1 MPINLWQGDWRG
13 RNPIGNAHQRSREV
27 IRHTGGIVRVK
38 LPSRKN
44 GRMVHNEGLLELDAS
59 YLFEM
64 SPWIVRYGEQAEPIH
79 YPDGAKLRRYT
90 PDFELVLVTG
100 EIILVEVKPNY
111 FLQKEKTRH
120 KFDCISGHFARLGK
134 PFVILTED
142 TLRLEPRQANLRWL
156 YHQLPRIAPTGDA
169 MRIALERH
177 QGQFPMPI
185 KEAVPLFRDSGLH
198 PISLLVTGLLTCSL
212 DQPITHDTHLHITE
226 EKDNGWF
233 YISQTHGL

>member
-1 MPINLWQGDWRG
+1 MSINLWHGNWQGRS
-13 RNPIGNAHQRSREV
+13 PVGNSHQRSREV

-64 SPWIVRYGEQAEPIH
+64 SPSIARYGEQAERIH

-120 KFDCISGHFARLGK
+120 KFHCIAEHFARLGK

-169 MRIALERH
+169 MRVCLERYWKL
-177 QGQFPMPI
+177 FPLSI
-185 KEAVPLFRDSGLH
+185 KDAV
-198 PISLLVTGLLTCSL
+198 SLLRECGIHPFSLLMTGMLTCHL
-212 DQPITHDTHLHITE
+212 DQPITHDTYLHITE
-226 EKDNGWF
+226 ENDNGWF
-233 YISQTHGL
+233 YISQTHGF